1 MKNRTTKLL
10 LPAPSGFSYT
20 PSKVFAFPITNSVRA
35 RTPRLKK
42 VPASYRLQ
50 PYFLSHLGSMGR
62 LPIRTFSVTSTVPL
76 LLASSP
82 WSSSALASPLQAPL
96 LPCSPHP
103 PTPPPMLSPVN
114 LSYYHFL
121 FPSGVYDYTICGGQR
136 MPVEILFTS
145 FVTGSLTGLSR
156 QPVSLKNP
164 PCWSP
169 RCWLKRPSPWQ
180 AFMWELGT
188 ITIQVLTLS
197 KPSPLTNLND
207 FPPPASCP
215 FCFHFLSWLMIPWC
229 AIFDY
234 LLVIVRLPGHL
245 EC

>member
-1 MKNRTTKLL
+1 M
-10 LPAPSGFSYT
+10 
-20 PSKVFAFPITNSVRA
+20 
-35 RTPRLKK
+35 
-42 VPASYRLQ
+42 
-50 PYFLSHLGSMGR
+50 
-62 LPIRTFSVTSTVPL
+62 PL

-103 PTPPPMLSPVN
+103 PTPSPMLSSVN

-121 FPSGVYDYTICGGQR
+121 FPGGVYDYTICGGQR
-136 MPVEILFTS
+136 MPIEISSTS
-145 FVTGSLTGLSR
+145 FVTGSLTGLCR

-169 RCWLKRPSPWQ
+169 RCWLRRPSPWQ

-197 KPSPLTNLND
+197 KPSPLTILND

-215 FCFHFLSWLMIPWC
+215 FCFHFLSWLTIPWC
-229 AIFDY
+229 AIFYY
-234 LLVIVRLPGHL
+234 LVVIVHLPGHL